1 MPEKRTLLV
10 VIGVVVAVAV
20 VAFVL
25 VRGADDDED
34 GGADAGAGGATASAS
49 SPTLVPDEEWCIG
62 WQQLVVVQGQYVA
75 TQSAADAEAVL
86 AAVDELQGRGVP
98 ESLDPSG
105 YQELNAVLDDVRA
118 SVDPT
123 FTPSVVPSEPA
134 DVAVDGDD
142 HGDDGDDDH
151 GDGGESGRGGDDEHG
166 EDEPHGADPTQ
177 APFGAWLAEYC
188 GV

>member
-25 VRGADDDED
+25 VRGANDDED
-34 GGADAGAGGATASAS
+34 GGADTGAGATATTSG
-49 SPTLVPDEEWCIG
+49 PTLVPDEEWCIG
-62 WQQLVVVQGQYVA
+62 WQQLVVVQGQFVA
-75 TQSAADAEAVL
+75 TQSAADADAVL

-134 DVAVDGDD
+134 DVAVEGDD
-142 HGDDGDDDH
+142 HGEDDH
-151 GDGGESGRGGDDEHG
+151 GDGGDGGDDEHG
-166 EDEPHGADPTQ
+166 EDEPHGADPAE

-188 GV
+188 AV

>member
-20 VAFVL
+20 IAFAL
-25 VRGADDDED
+25 VRGADDDRDGDKDGDKD
-34 GGADAGAGGATASAS
+34 GGTDASESAS
-49 SPTLVPDEEWCIG
+49 EPALVPDEEWCAG
-62 WQQLVVVQGQYVA
+62 WQQLVLVQGQYVA
-75 TQSAADAEAVL
+75 TQSPTDAAAVL

-105 YQELNAVLDDVRA
+105 YQELTAVLDDVRA

-123 FTPSVVPSEPA
+123 FTPSLVPSEPA
-134 DVAVDGDD
+134 DVAVE
-142 HGDDGDDDH
+142 DDDH
-151 GDGGESGRGGDDEHG
+151 ED
-166 EDEPHGADPTQ
+166 DEPHGADPAD

-188 GV
+188 SI

>member
-34 GGADAGAGGATASAS
+34 GGADAGAGAAASTS
-49 SPTLVPDEEWCIG
+49 SPTLVPDEEWCVG

-86 AAVDELQGRGVP
+86 AAVDDLQGRGVP

-134 DVAVDGDD
+134 DVAVDSDD
-142 HGDDGDDDH
+142 HGDDEHGDDEH
-151 GDGGESGRGGDDEHG
+151 GDDEHGDDEHG
-166 EDEPHGADPTQ
+166 EDEPHGADPAA

-188 GV
+188 AV